1 MWKRWLL
8 RVLTKYPHERGP
20 TTLSFR
26 FRRENSSSPLA
37 TSCDEKAN
45 RARAERAVRWT
56 AAASHRCRRA
66 RTRPPLVRESGRD
79 ARGASSSSARVVTAA
94 ECSWRSRA
102 SRASRGSREP
112 PRGRRLPPRSAT
124 ARRGRSGADSRAG
137 AFDGRADRR
146 VRPPLRPGL
155 VLEVRRGCAR
165 VRADDRLERR
175 LVRPPRGR
183 RVERSHALDQRV
195 LRLRER
201 RGGRRRAA
209 VRRPER
215 DAAAQGAVPRGA
227 RRDRTERRPEP
238 AAEGRARTATL
249 TGT

>member
-45 RARAERAVRWT
+45 P
-56 AAASHRCRRA
+56 SPRRA
-66 RTRPPLVRESGRD
+66 RGAVDRGSIAPMPSRADETAALVRESGRD
-79 ARGASSSSARVVTAA
+79 ARGASSSSARGDGRGSARGV
-94 ECSWRSRA
+94 RGRRGRRGGRA
-102 SRASRGSREP
+102 SRRVVVVSRR
-112 PRGRRLPPRSAT
+112 
-124 ARRGRSGADSRAG
+124 ARRRRGAAARGADSRAG

-183 RVERSHALDQRV
+183 RVERGHALDQRV

-227 RRDRTERRPEP
+227 RRDRTERRPERHGGGS
-238 AAEGRARTATL
+238 GR
-249 TGT
+249 

>member
-1 MWKRWLL
+1 MD
-8 RVLTKYPHERGP
+8 RGSIAP
-20 TTLSFR
+20 MPSR
-26 FRRENSSSPLA
+26 A
-37 TSCDEKAN
+37 DE
-45 RARAERAVRWT
+45 T
-56 AAASHRCRRA
+56 AA
-66 RTRPPLVRESGRD
+66 LVRESGRD

-94 ECSWRSRA
+94 GVLVA
-102 SRASRGSREP
+102 FAGVAGVAGSREP

-183 RVERSHALDQRV
+183 RVERGHALDQRV

-227 RRDRTERRPEP
+227 RRDRTEQRPERHGGGS
-238 AAEGRARTATL
+238 GR
-249 TGT
+249 